1 MVMHCKNSK
10 KLQNWPL
17 TLILSKRYHISLW
30 WHVLLDC
37 AHLALPI
44 DIRFTCMSH
53 RCINNEK
60 YRVSCTPLLIIN
72 LIFWNFHI
80 DGKEYLNISLLKILE
95 EQNIIEEIIQ
105 FENYKFQE
113 NDTGIELAE
122 SQFSKILENLARHS
136 CKLVKS
142 FKKNKNSK
150 KKPWVD
156 RELSGLTKTVIKLGS
171 ALKKQPLVQLKNNF
185 LKYSK
190 ECKKLI

>member
-1 MVMHCKNSK
+1 MIE
-10 KLQNWPL
+10 
-17 TLILSKRYHISLW
+17 T
-30 WHVLLDC
+30 
-37 AHLALPI
+37 
-44 DIRFTCMSH
+44 
-53 RCINNEK
+53 
-60 YRVSCTPLLIIN
+60 LIIN

-95 EQNIIEEIIQ
+95 EQNIIEEMIQ

-122 SQFSKILENLARHS
+122 SQFSKILENLARRS

-156 RELSGLTKTVIKLGS
+156 RENCNTTWYCLEKTTI
-171 ALKKQPLVQLKNNF
+171 
-185 LKYSK
+185 
-190 ECKKLI
+190 